1 MLTPFPLHT
10 QSSTHVF
17 HCTELQRRFTGQRE
31 RIRSQAGQTREEIST
46 IGELACWG
54 MRKALIHINR
64 GPLSLAVAHKSFPWS
79 RNKSPCGPRAVSPF
93 FPFCTS
99 FVSLAGGQ
107 WNVLRR
113 QEAGRRKTKAWVTPG
128 VGNRPCCEQPL
139 LGVLVACVLG
149 WHTHTHTFCKVTHTL
164 SAQVTHTWTFC

>member
-17 HCTELQRRFTGQRE
+17 HCTELQKRFTGQRE

-64 GPLSLAVAHKSFPWS
+64 GPLSLAVAHKSFPRSWQCRPRPS
-79 RNKSPCGPRAVSPF
+79 WGLCFAPRGTRVQVLGPGVEASLRARSPCPSFLPPAY
-93 FPFCTS
+93 FP
-99 FVSLAGGQ
+99 LH
-107 WNVLRR
+107 
-113 QEAGRRKTKAWVTPG
+113 P
-128 VGNRPCCEQPL
+128 
-139 LGVLVACVLG
+139 
-149 WHTHTHTFCKVTHTL
+149 L
-164 SAQVTHTWTFC
+164 SAHQNPLFFNPTCPADEL